1 MQKDF
6 SNIINLHQTFIIEN
20 LKVLKP
26 TTKQFDNQIIM
37 FPHDDFSKIHTYNF

>member
-6 SNIINLHQTFIIEN
+6 SNIINLHQTFIIEI

-26 TTKQFDNQIIM
+26 TTKTFNNSNYYV
-37 FPHDDFSKIHTYNF
+37 PT